1 MMCSTYDVDN
11 RRHYT
16 RKCTAVTETEGLSRP
31 WGSIDIGAE
40 TYDAVC
46 PYYDR

>member
-1 MMCSTYDVDN
+1 MMCSTHDVDN

-16 RKCTAVTETEGLSRP
+16 RKCVAVTATEGISRP
-31 WGSIDIGAE
+31 YGSIDIGKN